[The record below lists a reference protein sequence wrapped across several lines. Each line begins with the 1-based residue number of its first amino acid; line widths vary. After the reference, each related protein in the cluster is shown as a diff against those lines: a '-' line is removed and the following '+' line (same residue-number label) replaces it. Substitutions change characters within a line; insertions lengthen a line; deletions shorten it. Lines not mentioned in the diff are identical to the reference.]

1 MPWPIAVPPWP
12 AVASRGLF
20 AVVACGPPV
29 AESHSVRILFKSL
42 LSTLALASLVSGA
55 SAQTHPARVEVLVR
69 DSAGAPVGGS
79 EVSVVQ
85 GLNVARAMGS
95 TDDRG
100 RVSLTIADVASAHDD
115 YQLVVRKIGFAR
127 TEKFFRFQRDT
138 MSFDVSL
145 RRVPQEL
152 APVVVTAEEDLKR
165 KSYHIDAEA
174 IANSDRVLID
184 ATDILAKLRP
194 DMICGRS
201 CSPMAGVAARTR
213 NPVRA
218 CPGLALSQP
227 TKCPVNDAPV
237 SPNTNVWVNGKRL
250 RIVIPDEMAMAR
262 QTGVLAGLMP
272 GTMTVLSEIKPEHI
286 AEMTYVDEFDTSI
299 PKIGAQGG
307 LFIVLKDGVVYEPG
321 KESYIPEEPVKAA
334 PSAPKPSA
342 MPDYRFRLLGVFDDQ
357 TGDPIENA
365 FVTDLTTGTKA
376 RTTSTGTVSLAF
388 LAEGTT
394 PVRISKE
401 GYEDISIAV
410 EISASA
416 TTPLTLIMSRK
427 K

>member
-1 MPWPIAVPPWP
+1 MAL
-12 AVASRGLF
+12 G
-20 AVVACGPPV
+20 VV
-29 AESHSVRILFKSL
+29 
-42 LSTLALASLVSGA
+42 VSNA
-55 SAQTHPARVEVLVR
+55 RAQPHPARIEILVR
-69 DSAGAPVGGS
+69 DSAGAPVAGA
-79 EVSVVQ
+79 EASVVQ
-85 GLNVARAMGS
+85 GLNTSRASGV
-95 TDDRG
+95 TDSRG
-100 RVSLTIADVASAHDD
+100 RVSLTIADVVSAHDD

-127 TEKFFRFQRDT
+127 TERFFRFQRDT
-138 MSFDVSL
+138 LSFEISL

-201 CSPMAGVAARTR
+201 CRPLAGVAARTR

-227 TKCPVNDAPV
+227 TRCPVDDTPV
-237 SPNTNVWVNGKRL
+237 SPNTNVWVNGRRL
-250 RIVIPDEMAMAR
+250 RMVIPSEMAMAR
-262 QTGVLAGLMP
+262 QTGLLGGLQP

-286 AEMTYVDEFDTSI
+286 AEMTYVDSLDPSI
-299 PKIGAQGG
+299 GKIGSEGG

-321 KESYIPEEPVKAA
+321 KESYIPEVPVKAA
-334 PSAPKPSA
+334 PTAAPSTLPA
-342 MPDYRFRLLGVFDDQ
+342 YRFRLLGVYDDK
-357 TGDPIENA
+357 TGDPIEGA
-365 FVTDLTTGTKA
+365 FVTDLTTGTRA

-388 LAEGTT
+388 IPEGTT
-394 PVRISKE
+394 PMRISKE
-401 GYEDISIAV
+401 GYEDISIGV
-410 EISASA
+410 EISATA

-427 K
+427 KD

>member
-1 MPWPIAVPPWP
+1 
-12 AVASRGLF
+12 
-20 AVVACGPPV
+20 
-29 AESHSVRILFKSL
+29 VRILFSSL
-42 LSTLALASLVSGA
+42 VFASLVA
-55 SAQTHPARVEVLVR
+55 PVVAAAQTHSTRVEILVR
-69 DSAGAPVGGS
+69 DSAGAPVAGA
-79 EVSVVQ
+79 EASVVQ
-85 GLNVARAMGS
+85 GLNLSRAGGT

-100 RVSLTIADVASAHDD
+100 RVSLSIADVASTHDD

-127 TEKFFRFQRDT
+127 TERFFRFQRDT
-138 MSFDVSL
+138 MSFEIQL

-152 APVVVTAEEDLKR
+152 TPVVVTAEEDLKR

-194 DMICGRS
+194 DMMCGRS
-201 CSPMAGVAARTR
+201 CNPMAGVAARTR

-218 CPGLALSQP
+218 CPGLAFSQP
-227 TKCPVNDAPV
+227 TRCPVNDAPV

-250 RIVIPDEMAMAR
+250 RMVIPDEMAMAR
-262 QTGVLAGLMP
+262 QTGVLSGLMP

-286 AEMTYVDEFDTSI
+286 SEMTYVDELDASI
-299 PKIGAQGG
+299 GKIGSEGG

-321 KESYIPEEPVKAA
+321 KESYIPDVPVKPAPAA
-334 PSAPKPSA
+334 PAGST
-342 MPDYRFRLLGVFDDQ
+342 MPAYRFRLLGVYDAQ
-357 TGDPIENA
+357 TGDPIEGA

-401 GYEDISIAV
+401 GYEDLSIGV
-410 EISASA
+410 EISAEA
-416 TTPLTLIMSRK
+416 VTPLTLIMSK
-427 K
+427 KK

>member
-1 MPWPIAVPPWP
+1 MVLA
-12 AVASRGLF
+12 
-20 AVVACGPPV
+20 AVVARGPLTL
-29 AESHSVRILFKSL
+29 ESHCVRILVRSL
-42 LSTLALASLVSGA
+42 LSTLSLASLVSVA
-55 SAQTHPARVEVLVR
+55 EAQTHAGRVDVIVR
-69 DSAGAPVGGS
+69 DSAGAPVASS

-85 GLNVARAMGS
+85 GLNLSRAAGS

-100 RVSLTIADVASAHDD
+100 RVSLAIADVASAHDD

-127 TEKFFRFQRDT
+127 TERFFRFQRDT
-138 MSFDVSL
+138 MSFEISL

-174 IANSDRVLID
+174 IANSDRVLIH

-194 DMICGRS
+194 DMICGRN
-201 CSPMAGVAARTR
+201 CSPMAGAAARTR

-218 CPGLALSQP
+218 CPGLAFSQP

-250 RIVIPDEMAMAR
+250 RMVIPDEMAMAR
-262 QTGVLAGLMP
+262 QTGVLVGLMP

-321 KESYIPEEPVKAA
+321 KESYLPEEPVKAA
-334 PSAPKPSA
+334 APAPKPSVLPA
-342 MPDYRFRLLGVFDDQ
+342 YRFRLLGVFDDR
-357 TGDPIENA
+357 TGDPIEDA

-376 RTTSTGTVSLAF
+376 KTTSTGTVSLAF
-388 LAEGTT
+388 LSEGTT

-410 EISASA
+410 EISASV
-416 TTPLTLIMSRK
+416 TTPLTLIMSKRK
-427 K
+427 

>member
-1 MPWPIAVPPWP
+1 MTSPRDAVFF
-12 AVASRGLF
+12 VVFLASRL
-20 AVVACGPPV
+20 
-29 AESHSVRILFKSL
+29 
-42 LSTLALASLVSGA
+42 
-55 SAQTHPARVEVLVR
+55 SAQTTHPARVDVTVR
-69 DSAGAPVGGS
+69 DSAGSPVVGAEAS
-79 EVSVVQ
+79 IVQ
-85 GLNVARAMGS
+85 GLNLSRAAGT

-100 RVSLTIADVASAHDD
+100 RVSLTVGDVASAHEDF
-115 YQLVVRKIGFAR
+115 QLVIRKIGFSR
-127 TEKFFRFQRDT
+127 SEQFFHFQRDT
-138 MSFDVSL
+138 LSFDVKL

-152 APVVVTAEEDLKR
+152 APVVVTAEEDVKR

-174 IANSDRVLID
+174 ISNSNRVLID

-201 CSPMAGVAARTR
+201 CSPMGNIAARTR

-218 CPGLALSQP
+218 CPGLAFSQP
-227 TKCPVNDAPV
+227 TRCPVDNTPP
-237 SPNTNVWVNGKRL
+237 SPNTNVWVNGRRL
-250 RIVIPDEMAMAR
+250 RLVIPDEMAMAR

-286 AEMTYVDEFDTSI
+286 AEMTYVDELDSSI
-299 PKIGAQGG
+299 GKIGSEGG
-307 LFIVLKDGVVYEPG
+307 LFIVLKEGVVYEPG
-321 KESYIPEEPVKAA
+321 KESYIPDVPVKPAA
-334 PSAPKPSA
+334 PPPPST
-342 MPDYRFRLLGVFDDQ
+342 MPAYRFRLLGVFDDK
-357 TGDPIENA
+357 TGDPIEDA

-376 RTTSTGTVSLAF
+376 RTTSTGTVSLGF
-388 LAEGTT
+388 LSEGTT

-401 GYEDISIAV
+401 GYEDLSIAV

>member
-1 MPWPIAVPPWP
+1 
-12 AVASRGLF
+12 
-20 AVVACGPPV
+20 VVA
-29 AESHSVRILFKSL
+29 A
-42 LSTLALASLVSGA
+42 
-55 SAQTHPARVEVLVR
+55 AQTHSTRVEILVR
-69 DSAGAPVGGS
+69 DSAGAPVAGA
-79 EVSVVQ
+79 EASVVQ
-85 GLNVARAMGS
+85 GLNLSRAGGT

-100 RVSLTIADVASAHDD
+100 RVSLSIADVASTHDD

-127 TEKFFRFQRDT
+127 TERFFRFQRDT
-138 MSFDVSL
+138 MSFEIQL

-152 APVVVTAEEDLKR
+152 TPVVVTAEEDLKR

-174 IANSDRVLID
+174 IANSDRLLID

-201 CSPMAGVAARTR
+201 CNPMAGVAARTR

-218 CPGLALSQP
+218 CPGLAFSQP
-227 TKCPVNDAPV
+227 TRCPVNDAPV

-250 RIVIPDEMAMAR
+250 RMVIPDEMAMAR
-262 QTGVLAGLMP
+262 QTGVLSGLMP

-286 AEMTYVDEFDTSI
+286 SEMTYVDELDASI
-299 PKIGAQGG
+299 GKIGSEGG

-321 KESYIPEEPVKAA
+321 KESYIPDVPVKPAPAA
-334 PSAPKPSA
+334 PAGST
-342 MPDYRFRLLGVFDDQ
+342 MPPYRFRLLGVYDAQ
-357 TGDPIENA
+357 TGDPIEGA

-388 LAEGTT
+388 LPEGTT

-401 GYEDISIAV
+401 GYEDLSIGV
-410 EISASA
+410 EISAEA
-416 TTPLTLIMSRK
+416 VTPLTLIMSK
-427 K
+427 KK

>member
-1 MPWPIAVPPWP
+1 
-12 AVASRGLF
+12 
-20 AVVACGPPV
+20 VVA
-29 AESHSVRILFKSL
+29 A
-42 LSTLALASLVSGA
+42 
-55 SAQTHPARVEVLVR
+55 AQTHSTRVEILVR
-69 DSAGAPVGGS
+69 DSAGAPVAGA
-79 EVSVVQ
+79 EASVVQ
-85 GLNVARAMGS
+85 GLNLSRAGGT

-100 RVSLTIADVASAHDD
+100 RVSLSIADVASTHDD

-127 TEKFFRFQRDT
+127 TERFFRFQRDT
-138 MSFDVSL
+138 MSFEIQL

-152 APVVVTAEEDLKR
+152 TPVVVTAEEDLKR

-201 CSPMAGVAARTR
+201 CNPMAGVAARTR

-218 CPGLALSQP
+218 CPGLAFSQP
-227 TKCPVNDAPV
+227 TRCPVNDAPV

-250 RIVIPDEMAMAR
+250 RMVIPDEMAMAR
-262 QTGVLAGLMP
+262 QTGVLSGLMP

-286 AEMTYVDEFDTSI
+286 SEMTYVDELDASI
-299 PKIGAQGG
+299 GKIGSEGG

-321 KESYIPEEPVKAA
+321 KESYIPDVPVKPAPAA
-334 PSAPKPSA
+334 PAGST
-342 MPDYRFRLLGVFDDQ
+342 MPAYRFRLLGVYDAQ
-357 TGDPIENA
+357 TGDPIEGA

-401 GYEDISIAV
+401 GYEDLSIGV
-410 EISASA
+410 EISAEA
-416 TTPLTLIMSRK
+416 VTPLTLIMSK
-427 K
+427 KK